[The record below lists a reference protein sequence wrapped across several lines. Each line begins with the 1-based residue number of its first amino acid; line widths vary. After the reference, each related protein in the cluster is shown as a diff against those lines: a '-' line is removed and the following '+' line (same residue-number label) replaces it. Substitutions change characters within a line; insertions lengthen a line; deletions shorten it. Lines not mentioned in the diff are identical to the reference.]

1 MASPSHDPNTQAVHA
16 GTLPDPTT
24 GGAVS
29 PLYPATAYPYLET
42 NDLPY
47 PRYFNVPNHQAVAQK
62 LAALEHAER
71 GLMLASGM
79 AAISTGLFT
88 FLQAGDHA
96 VFQKSVYGGT
106 FKLITH
112 QLKRFGITYSW
123 AEGQQAADFAAAMQP
138 NTKLVYMETP
148 SNPLLKITD
157 IAGVVAV
164 AKTQGA
170 LTMIDN
176 TFASPI
182 NQTPHDLGVDIVMHS
197 ATKYLGGHSD
207 ITAGSLTGSNAHV
220 EAMMHTAR
228 LMGGSLAPE
237 TLLLLERSMKTL
249 GIRVR
254 QQTENAMALAQWLEA
269 QNGIS
274 RVYYPGLESHPGH
287 ALAREQMHG
296 FGAMLSFDVAEDRDP
311 VAFQKALRLIAP
323 VISLGAVETTLTAP
337 ALTSHAALS
346 AEEQRAEGIS
356 DRTLRL
362 SVGIEGVNDLQ
373 GDLLQALKVA
383 ERTPVALS

>member
-112 QLKRFGITYSW
+112 QLERFGITYSW

-182 NQTPHDLGVDIVMHS
+182 NQTPYTLGVDVVLHS
-197 ATKYLGGHSD
+197 GTKYLGGHSD
-207 ITAGSLTGSNAHV
+207 ITAGAAVASQAHIDII
-220 EAMMHTAR
+220 MQTAR
-228 LMGGSLAPE
+228 LLGGSLNPE
-237 TLLLLERSMKTL
+237 VLFLIERSMKTL
-249 GIRVR
+249 GLRVR
-254 QQTENAMALAQWLEA
+254 QQTQNAALLAEWLEA
-269 QNGIS
+269 HSQIEK
-274 RVYYPGLESHPGH
+274 VHYPGLAHHPGH
-287 ALAREQMHG
+287 EIAKDQMHG
-296 FGAMLSFDVAEDRDP
+296 FGAMLSFDLAEGIDEN
-311 VAFQKALRLIAP
+311 VFQKSLDLIAP
-323 VISLGAVETTLTAP
+323 VISLGALETTVTSP
-337 ALTSHAALS
+337 SLTSHASLS
-346 AEEQRAEGIS
+346 PAEQLAEGILS
-356 DRTLRL
+356 RTMRM
-362 SVGIEGVNDLQ
+362 SVGIEHTSDLQ
-373 GDLLQALKVA
+373 ADIDQALQKA
-383 ERTPVALS
+383 KK